1 MVGQVSNIYSF
12 FKIKIF
18 IFPILGY
25 LDNCN
30 YKIIL
35 CGNIDKHFIL
45 LHCTI
50 LYYCLKYSE
59 IYIYFFCLMFICVC
73 KKSKIIYI
81 FIRFIGFYT
90 FRKITFVLKINFRF
104 KDIILQFDF
113 FFENVINKLLHG
125 IIKLALLKKKLHG

>member
-1 MVGQVSNIYSF
+1 MRCINEYPFYINI

-59 IYIYFFCLMFICVC
+59 IYIYLF
-73 KKSKIIYI
+73 
-81 FIRFIGFYT
+81 
-90 FRKITFVLKINFRF
+90 
-104 KDIILQFDF
+104 
-113 FFENVINKLLHG
+113 
-125 IIKLALLKKKLHG
+125 A